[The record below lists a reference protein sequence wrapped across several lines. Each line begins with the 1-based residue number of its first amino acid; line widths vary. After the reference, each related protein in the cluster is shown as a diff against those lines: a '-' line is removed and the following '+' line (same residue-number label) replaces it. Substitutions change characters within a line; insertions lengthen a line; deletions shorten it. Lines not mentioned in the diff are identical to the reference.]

1 MLQVGYCQGMA
12 FVAGLLLF
20 YMNEE
25 PAFQMFCRLLG
36 ASGPNLRR
44 CVAASQAP
52 TLVKHLPSCGRR
64 VQQTVRFATGKP
76 VLAQTHNTHPV
87 YPVAGCT
94 CRGWRGSRPSCASLS
109 S

>member
-1 MLQVGYCQGMA
+1 MA

-76 VLAQTHNTHPV
+76 VLAQNHNTHSPTQLTLLTLWQAV
-87 YPVAGCT
+87 PAGAGGAQG
-94 CRGWRGSRPSCASLS
+94 RAAQV
-109 S
+109 